1 MTWSNH
7 TQKIFTIIIYDN
19 KYRGTILDYP
29 FVILSHI
36 AKVSSLVRYDSGM
49 VCLPQQ
55 SPILLL
61 IYNVFKTRLNS
72 GTKASPKYFHIG
84 DRKENIVSC
93 QMRND
98 VSNLYIH
105 LQQHHL
111 SDIPSCP
118 HCNDPCESPSHYC
131 MHCPLYNIHRQQLV
145 DSFNE
150 LSI

>member
-1 MTWSNH
+1 MIWSNH

-19 KYRGTILDYP
+19 KYQGTILDYP

-55 SPILLL
+55 SP
-61 IYNVFKTRLNS
+61 VLNES
-72 GTKASPKYFHIG
+72 KASPKYFHIG
-84 DRKENIVSC
+84 DRKENITHC

-98 VSNLYIH
+98 ASHLNLH

-111 SDIPSCP
+111 SDRPSCP
-118 HCNDPCESPSHYC
+118 HCKDWT
-131 MHCPLYNIHRQQLV
+131 LLRQADHSRVVTYKGWNFCYMRQYYKRV
-145 DSFNE
+145 V
-150 LSI
+150 